1 MTLTPYPRFGEC
13 IRFLAGGF
21 DTKGS
26 DRDVDRLA
34 RKGDFDWSLLDGVIE
49 ELLVEGTKAVMGPLV
64 DSVLR
69 PWLLNARDEYTQV
82 VLSACLDSIG
92 REQSLPVLMEH
103 FFLPRGAELLRRLH
117 DAQPGPELADL
128 LDGGGHS
135 PVDAVFNWLEKEISE
150 PVGKLLY
157 PASTDADK
165 VSRDKISKWR
175 NGTDIPSLQG
185 IKLLLGSLINESQTK
200 EYAETFAS
208 WLLIASAL
216 ARFDQKFAK
225 PIRPQILAAVP
236 RPPDIAALASSLEV
250 LVRQAGADW
259 PEMADEGRRLW
270 FDLHRTSAK
279 NVGDQ
284 QGLWHRIEQI
294 ERLANQ
300 LDPAG
305 MTAYHYAWM
314 KGRWHVL
321 SGQYD
326 EAIPHYKLAFELAA
340 YRAGSSVKDLVREG
354 LCIAAFLGNEK
365 PLVKQLKHVS
375 VALGLFIRPE
385 STVVEGW
392 EFEQFA
398 QQLLVLFPPVGRFPE
413 SPLDL
418 SGTPIPGFM
427 AISAEQIGAI
437 ELDRRKPGR
446 VRAVTFS
453 DGTVRRW
460 PQLRL
465 YASFGKDSQVRDLL
479 ALGASVDEL
488 DSSGGS
494 ALLCAIQHAEGT
506 GNREALNLLLSTQHL
521 PETLNARTHR
531 KRLTPLMCAID
542 LGAPEVVQ
550 ALLEQGADADLAALT
565 DNQSPLYYVVSKL
578 FGRVQQQAFLQRLM
592 RAFLSSPDQVQRETL
607 RRFGVVSAG
616 VFGSDT
622 TLMQANPGLALQVAG
637 IQVDQHVKRHSVGS
651 LTQIVKLLLA
661 HGAKPNRPHRYPVA
675 GRTPMMLAAESDLPE
690 VLHLMMEHGGEPR
703 QPDAQGQNCLQ
714 IADSFGARRAA
725 AYLRSAMQ

>member
-13 IRFLAGGF
+13 IRFLAGAF

-34 RKGDFDWSLLDGVIE
+34 RTGDFDWSLLDEVLE
-49 ELLVEGTKAVMGPLV
+49 ELLVDGTTAVMGSLAET
-64 DSVLR
+64 VLR
-69 PWLLNARDEYTQV
+69 PWLLEVRREYTQI
-82 VLSACLDSIG
+82 VLSACLDSVG
-92 REQSLPVLMEH
+92 RAQSLPCLTEH

-117 DAQPGPELADL
+117 DAQPGPDLVDL
-128 LDGGGHS
+128 LDGAHS
-135 PVDAVFNWLEKEISE
+135 PVNAAFNWLEKKLPES
-150 PVGKLLY
+150 VGKLLY

-165 VSRDKISKWR
+165 VARDKIGKWR
-175 NGTDIPSLQG
+175 NGTDIPSHQG
-185 IKLLLGSLINESQTK
+185 IKLLLCDLSNK
-200 EYAETFAS
+200 EQGREHAETFS
-208 WLLIASAL
+208 KWLLMASAL
-216 ARFDQKFAK
+216 ARIERQLAW
-225 PIRPQILAAVP
+225 PIRHQIFAALQ
-236 RPPDIAALASSLEV
+236 RPPDIATLVNSLEV
-250 LVRQAGADW
+250 LVRQAGSHW
-259 PEMADEGRRLW
+259 PDMAHEGRRLW
-270 FDLHRTSAK
+270 FDLLRTSVK
-279 NVGDQ
+279 SLGDQ
-284 QGLWHRIEQI
+284 QDIWHRIEQI
-294 ERLANQ
+294 ECLAKQ
-300 LDPAG
+300 LDPTG
-305 MTAYHYAWM
+305 KTAFHYAWM
-314 KGRWHVL
+314 KARWHVL
-321 SGQYD
+321 SGQYE
-326 EAIPHYKLAFELAA
+326 EAIPHYKLALELAA
-340 YRAGSSVKDLVREG
+340 YRAGRAIKDLVQEG

-385 STVVEGW
+385 STVVEDW

-418 SGTPIPGFM
+418 SDTPIPGFK
-427 AISAEQIGAI
+427 AISAEQVGAI
-437 ELDRRKPGR
+437 ELDRKRPGR

-494 ALLCAIQHAEGT
+494 ALLCAIQHAEDT
-506 GNREALNLLLSTQHL
+506 GNREALNLLLRAQHL

-542 LGAPEVVQ
+542 LGVPEVVR
-550 ALLEQGADADLAALT
+550 ALLEHGADADLVALT
-565 DNQSPLYYVVSKL
+565 DNQSPLYYVVSRL
-578 FGRVQQQAFLQRLM
+578 FARTQPQAFLQQLVG
-592 RAFLSSPDQVQRETL
+592 AFLTAPDQVQQETL

-622 TLMQANPGLALQVAG
+622 TLARANSGLALQVAS
-637 IQVDQHVKRHSVGS
+637 IQVEQYVKRHSIGS
-651 LTQIVKLLLA
+651 LTLILKLLLA
-661 HGAKPNRPHRYPVA
+661 YGAKPNRPHGYPVA

-690 VLHLMMEHGGEPR
+690 VLHLMMVHGGEPR

-714 IADSFGARRAA
+714 IADAFGARRAA
-725 AYLRSAMQ
+725 AYLRSAMH